1 MKPTSKEHTKTVAV
15 AVKEIRKIAGTKFP
29 ADKTVKDICKK
40 HNLNEADIRTIVG
53 GKEMRPYQYAED

>member
-1 MKPTSKEHTKTVAV
+1 MKPTSKEHTKAVAV

-40 HNLNEADIRTIVG
+40 HNLNEADIRIIAG
-53 GKEMRPYQYAED
+53 CKEKRTYQYVQD